1 MATSTSRYLI
11 FALITCC
18 CFARFSAGQIMNDNN
33 SSTYAND
40 NENLQNYDDETAS
53 YPISW
58 AVVNFTVGVV
68 ELVTSLIGILFI
80 VIVYSSKKTR
90 NTSFN
95 LYLIFLLIPDV
106 LINAAYGIV
115 QVSLAFNDGIYKSGY
130 CTMGLLSYFFYFFCN
145 FPLNA
150 VVAYEIHTLLIRS
163 SKRMRTQPPS
173 LRKVYTQILVVYLF
187 ACLMTVWFTLG
198 LFGVPWS
205 PMYIVNEDTY
215 ATTLGSTILTTPVC
229 YVIFW
234 SVILVP
240 TIYVVYVRSSIWY
253 RNLLPDASDRMK
265 SITYYFMRIVLLFF
279 GFYIPNLIL
288 GSLNYI
294 DSRYVWFWTFVGIHI
309 LVPIQC
315 LVTLR
320 LAMTKEDIRD
330 VITGTWGR
338 TSQRRS
344 SIVLCAANI
353 TAVFTKDDKNDSKN
367 NDRDDD
373 DDRHIPSGECDPVQ
387 YKEDMEIDEGNQ
399 RDERPLKI

>member
-1 MATSTSRYLI
+1 MP
-11 FALITCC
+11 
-18 CFARFSAGQIMNDNN
+18 FSCQIMSNNN
-33 SSTYAND
+33 SSTYVLND
-40 NENLQNYDDETAS
+40 DDLQNYNDDKIAS
-53 YPISW
+53 YPTSW
-58 AVVNFTVGVV
+58 AVVNFTLGVV

-80 VIVYSSKKTR
+80 GIVYSSKKTR
-90 NTSFN
+90 NISFN
-95 LYLIFLLIPDV
+95 LYLIFIVIPDV

-115 QVSLAFNDGIYKSGY
+115 QVSLACNDGIYKSRGY

-150 VVAYEIHTLLIRS
+150 LVAYEIHTLLIRS
-163 SKRMRTQPPS
+163 SKRMRMQPPS

-187 ACLMTVWFTLG
+187 ACLMAVWFTLG
-198 LFGVPWS
+198 LFGIPWS

-240 TIYVVYVRSSIWY
+240 TIYAVYVRSSIWY
-253 RNLLPDASDRMK
+253 RNLIPDVSDRMK

-279 GFYIPNLIL
+279 GFNIPNLIL
-288 GSLNYI
+288 RSLNFI
-294 DSRYVWFWTFVGIHI
+294 NSRCVWFWTFVGIHI

-320 LAMTKEDIRD
+320 LAMKKEDIWD

-344 SIVLCAANI
+344 SIVHRTLC
-353 TAVFTKDDKNDSKN
+353 
-367 NDRDDD
+367 
-373 DDRHIPSGECDPVQ
+373 CQ
-387 YKEDMEIDEGNQ
+387 YHRNFH
-399 RDERPLKI
+399 ER